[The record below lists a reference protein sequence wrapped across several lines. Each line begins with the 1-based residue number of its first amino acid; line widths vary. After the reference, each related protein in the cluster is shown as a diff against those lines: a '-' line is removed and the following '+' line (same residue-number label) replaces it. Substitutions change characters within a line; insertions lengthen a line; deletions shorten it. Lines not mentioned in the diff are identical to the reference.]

1 MLTKGYIQAVLSPH
15 SVRVRLPIFNKV
27 ENVQGA
33 TPVEELAT
41 APICTLP
48 HFIQN
53 PQVGDIVFVDF
64 EEDQYSH
71 PVVLGYLSIEN
82 NRPNFVSATLEDLT
96 ALGKTRLGTDTNIG
110 EIDYKNI
117 ATLKGMEK
125 LITEEFNSVRQDIK
139 RNSGDISLNKTNI
152 STNTQ
157 GIENLGLSISA
168 LNKLIRGTYSDDEIN
183 KHSPI
188 IGDLIN
194 LYKKL
199 NKLDDKKLDRS
210 KPILSNET
218 AITYGTTK
226 PSGPGEEGQLY
237 FWIRDEI

>member
-15 SVRVRLPIFNKV
+15 LVRVRLPVFNKV

-41 APICTLP
+41 ASICTLP

-64 EEDQYSH
+64 EEDLYSH

-82 NRPNFVSATLEDLT
+82 NRPNFVCATLDDLT

-110 EIDYKNI
+110 EIEYKNI

-139 RNSGDISLNKTNI
+139 RNSGDISLNKINI

-157 GIENLGLSISA
+157 DIENLELSMST
-168 LNKLIRGTYSDDEIN
+168 LNRLIRGTYSDDDIN
-183 KHSPI
+183 QHSPI

-194 LYKKL
+194 LYNKL
-199 NKLDDKKLDRS
+199 NNLDDKKLDKS
-210 KPILSNET
+210 
-218 AITYGTTK
+218 
-226 PSGPGEEGQLY
+226 GEEGQLY

>member
-1 MLTKGYIQAVLSPH
+1 MLTKGYIQAVISPH

-48 HFIQN
+48 HFVQN
-53 PQVGDIVFVDF
+53 PQIGDIVFVDF

-82 NRPNFVSATLEDLT
+82 NRPNFVDVTLEDLT
-96 ALGKTRLGTDTNIG
+96 ALGKTRLGTDTTIG
-110 EIDYKNI
+110 DIDYKNI
-117 ATLKGMEK
+117 ATLKGVEK
-125 LITEEFNSVRQDIK
+125 PLTEEFNSLRQDIE
-139 RNSGDISLNKTNI
+139 RSTGDISLNKFNI

-157 GIENLGLSISA
+157 GIENLVESISA
-168 LNKLIRGTYSDDEIN
+168 INKLIKGTYSDSDIN
-183 KHSPI
+183 EHSPI
-188 IGDLIN
+188 LGDLIN
-194 LYKKL
+194 LYKELKSL
-199 NKLDDKKLDRS
+199 NDKKLDKS
-210 KPILSNET
+210 KLILSNENT
-218 AITYGTTK
+218 TTYGTSK
-226 PSGPGEEGQLY
+226 PTTPGTEGQLY

>member
-1 MLTKGYIQAVLSPH
+1 MLTKGYIQTILSPH
-15 SVRVRLPIFNKV
+15 SVRVRLPILNKV

-33 TPVEELAT
+33 TPLEELAT

-64 EEDQYSH
+64 EEDQYSQ

-96 ALGKTRLGTDTNIG
+96 ALGKTRLGINTNIG
-110 EIDYKNI
+110 EIEYKNI

-139 RNSGDISLNKTNI
+139 RNSGDISLNRTNI
-152 STNTQ
+152 STNTRD
-157 GIENLGLSISA
+157 IENLELSVSA
-168 LNKLIRGTYSDDEIN
+168 INNLIRGTYNDDVIN
-183 KHSPI
+183 EHSPI

-194 LYKKL
+194 LY
-199 NKLDDKKLDRS
+199 NKLSDLNDKKLDKS
-210 KPILSNET
+210 KPILSNNT
-218 AITYGTTK
+218 TVTYGTSE
-226 PSGPGEEGQLY
+226 PSAPGEEGQLY

>member
-1 MLTKGYIQAVLSPH
+1 MLTKGYIQAVLSPY

-64 EEDQYSH
+64 EEDQYSQ

-82 NRPNFVSATLEDLT
+82 NRPNFVNATLEDLT
-96 ALGKTRLGTDTNIG
+96 ALGKTRLGSDINIG
-110 EIDYKNI
+110 EINYKNI

-125 LITEEFNSVRQDIK
+125 LITEEFNSVKQDIK
-139 RNSGDISLNKTNI
+139 RNTGNISINKSNI
-152 STNTQ
+152 STNAQ
-157 GIENLGLSISA
+157 DIDNLELSVSA
-168 LNKLIRGTYSDDEIN
+168 LNNLIKGTYSDDVIN

-194 LYKKL
+194 LYKEL
-199 NKLDDKKLDRS
+199 NNLDDKKLDRS
-210 KPILSNET
+210 KPILSNKT
-218 AITYGTTK
+218 TVTYGTSK
-226 PSGPGEEGQLY
+226 PSGSGEEGQLY

>member
-15 SVRVRLPIFNKV
+15 SVRVRLPVFNKV

-53 PQVGDIVFVDF
+53 PQIGDIVFVDF

-71 PVVLGYLSIEN
+71 PVILGYLSVDN

-96 ALGKTRLGTDTNIG
+96 TLGKTRLGTDTNIG
-110 EIDYKNI
+110 EINYKNI

-125 LITEEFNSVRQDIK
+125 PITEEFNSVKQDIK
-139 RNSGDISLNKTNI
+139 RSSGDISLNKTNI
-152 STNTQ
+152 SINTQ
-157 GIENLGLSISA
+157 DIERLGLSISA
-168 LNKLIRGTYSDDEIN
+168 INNLIRGNYSDDDIN
-183 KHSPI
+183 KHSPL

-194 LYKKL
+194 LYNKL
-199 NKLDDKKLDRS
+199 NSLNDKKLDKS

-218 AITYGTTK
+218 TITYGTSK
-226 PSGPGEEGQLY
+226 PSGRGEEGQLY

>member
-1 MLTKGYIQAVLSPH
+1 MLTKGYIQAIISPH

-48 HFIQN
+48 HFVQN
-53 PQVGDIVFVDF
+53 PQIGDIVFVDF

-82 NRPNFVSATLEDLT
+82 NKPNFVSATLDGLT
-96 ALGKTRLGTDTNIG
+96 ALGRTRLGTDTNIG
-110 EIDYKNI
+110 EIEYKNI

-157 GIENLGLSISA
+157 DIDNLESSVSA
-168 LNKLIRGTYSDDEIN
+168 INNLIKGNYSDDDIN

-188 IGDLIN
+188 IGDLISIDKD
-194 LYKKL
+194 LKD
-199 NKLDDKKLDRS
+199 LDDKKLDS
-210 KPILSNET
+210 SGPILSNKT
-218 AITYGTTK
+218 SVTYGTSR
-226 PSGPGEEGQLY
+226 PSMPGVEGQLY

>member
-1 MLTKGYIQAVLSPH
+1 MLTKGYIQTILSPH

-64 EEDQYSH
+64 EEDLYSQ
-71 PVVLGYLSIEN
+71 PVVLGYLSVEN

-110 EIDYKNI
+110 EIEYKNI

-125 LITEEFNSVRQDIK
+125 PITEEFNSVRQDIK
-139 RNSGDISLNKTNI
+139 RNFGDISLNKTNI
-152 STNTQ
+152 SANTQ
-157 GIENLGLSISA
+157 DIENLELSISA
-168 LNKLIRGTYSDDEIN
+168 INKLVKGTYSDDDIN

-194 LYKKL
+194 LY
-199 NKLDDKKLDRS
+199 NKLTNLNDKKLDRS
-210 KPILSNET
+210 KPILSNKT
-218 AITYGTTK
+218 TVTYGTSK
-226 PSGPGEEGQLY
+226 PSEPGEEGQLY

>member
-33 TPVEELAT
+33 TPVEELST

-53 PQVGDIVFVDF
+53 PQIGDIVFVDF

-82 NRPNFVSATLEDLT
+82 NKPNFVSATLEDLT

-168 LNKLIRGTYSDDEIN
+168 LNKLIKDTYSDDEIN

-194 LYKKL
+194 LYKEL
-199 NKLDDKKLDRS
+199 NDLDDKKLDRS

-218 AITYGTTK
+218 TITYGTSK